1 MSNVIESVELRYQEG
16 SSDKVYMASIERMGS
31 GYAVNFAYGRRG
43 SALNTGTKTQSPVS
57 YAEAET
63 VYTKLVQSKTA
74 KGYRVFSNGGAQAIT
89 VADDAGRD
97 TGLRPQ
103 LPNPVTEAEAE
114 ARVRDQCWCVQE
126 KYDGR
131 RMLLRKA
138 ADGTLTAAN
147 RKGLIIACPEA
158 VTAALAQIRGPFTI
172 DGELVG
178 DRFHV
183 FDLLESNG
191 GDRRGAT
198 YAERLAE
205 LESGFGAINC
215 ASFAVAPTVF
225 GTSAKKAFVE
235 GLRASGKEGA
245 VFKNLH
251 ALWSEGKQASG
262 GSALKLKFWET
273 CSCVVLRVNMGK
285 RSVEVGLDGCGIGS
299 VTIPPNY
306 SVPTQG
312 MVVEVRYL
320 YVAGIGGSLYQP
332 IYLGVREDIE
342 PNECTAEAQNLKY
355 KAA

>member
-16 SSDKVYMASIERMGS
+16 NSDKVYLASIERVGS

-74 KGYRVFSNGGAQAIT
+74 KGYFVFGGGSAIP
-89 VADDAGRD
+89 VVDAGRQD

-103 LPNPVTEAEAE
+103 LLNPVSLNEAEAFL
-114 ARVRDQCWCVQE
+114 RDNNWCVQE

-131 RMLLRKA
+131 RMLVRKSM
-138 ADGTLTAAN
+138 DMITAAN
-147 RKGLIIACPEA
+147 RKGLVIACPEA
-158 VTAALAQIRGPFTI
+158 VVTALAPVKGPFTI

-178 DRFHV
+178 DKLHT
-183 FDLLESNG
+183 FDLLESPA

-205 LESGFGAINC
+205 LESKFGAIDC
-215 ASFAVAPTVF
+215 AAFAVAPTVF
-225 GTSAKKAFVE
+225 GASAKKAFVE

-245 VFKNLH
+245 VFKDLH
-251 ALWSEGKQASG
+251 ALWTEGKTASG
-262 GSALKLKFWET
+262 GPAVKLKFWT
-273 CSCVVLRVNMGK
+273 SCSCVVLRVNAGK
-285 RSVEVGLDGCGIGS
+285 RSVEFGLDGRGIGS

-320 YVAGIGGSLYQP
+320 YVAAVGGSLYQP

-342 PNECTAEAQNLKY
+342 PQECTAEAQNLKY